1 MPAFCWHTL
10 TSLAQARKS
19 SGIVRVGAR
28 IVDGTYHTLTVWTDE
43 ASMRRFVSSGS
54 HRVAMKNFRQLGSG
68 RTYGYASDFVPDWQS
83 AYQLWCR
90 YAKEV

>member
-1 MPAFCWHTL
+1 
-10 TSLAQARKS
+10 
-19 SGIVRVGAR
+19 
-28 IVDGTYHTLTVWTDE
+28 
-43 ASMRRFVSSGS
+43 
-54 HRVAMKNFRQLGSG
+54 MKNFRQLGSG